1 MPHMKSHYPRGEFS
15 SQMLPSHEVKL
26 SITQW
31 ASLGSGLSGN
41 FEMKNNNMSDSHVE
55 KTAPVIDTSTS

>member
-26 SITQW
+26 NITQW
-31 ASLGSGLSGN
+31 ASLVPGLSGN
-41 FEMKNNNMSDSHVE
+41 SEMKNNNMSDSHVE
-55 KTAPVIDTSTS
+55 KTAPVVDTSTS